1 MEDNLCEINQEF
13 PAAHPRVKC
22 NINRIY
28 NSSYPGSVLY
38 DLSSDSV
45 SHLVNSWS
53 VSTRHMWDVP
63 RETHRYMVEELGGQH
78 AQTMLTVRYVKF
90 LQSMKKSSKLAVQFL
105 LEKVAN
111 DLITVTGRNI
121 RCILQKIEYRK
132 DIFTVKVGWLKK
144 NINFCEIPENEKWR
158 INFVEEIVNIRQNVF
173 KLDQDDDSF
182 LTSDQLSEIL
192 DYICTS

>member
-1 MEDNLCEINQEF
+1 M
-13 PAAHPRVKC
+13 
-22 NINRIY
+22 
-28 NSSYPGSVLY
+28 
-38 DLSSDSV
+38 
-45 SHLVNSWS
+45 NSWS

-78 AQTMLTVRYVKF
+78 AQTMLIVRYVKF

-111 DLITVTGRNI
+111 DLRTVTGRNI
-121 RCILQKIEYRK
+121 RYILEKIQYRK

-158 INFVEEIVNIRQNVF
+158 INFVEEIVNIRQKVF

-182 LTSDQLSEIL
+182 Q
-192 DYICTS
+192 